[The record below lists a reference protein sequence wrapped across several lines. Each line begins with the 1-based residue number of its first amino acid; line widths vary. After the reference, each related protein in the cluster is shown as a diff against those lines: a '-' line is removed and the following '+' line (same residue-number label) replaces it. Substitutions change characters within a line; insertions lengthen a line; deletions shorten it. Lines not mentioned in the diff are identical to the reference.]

1 MFVDNDTVCKNHIC
15 QFFISLGVLN
25 KPKLRYIWRI
35 NFMFVA
41 FHAKSSQFLIVSN
54 FNKMNMLRVLL
65 SHLAE
70 APRRYAPSKLNLD
83 VHHTITESH
92 KFSRGS
98 VFKVDIYSRNKW
110 IEFTKAR
117 CTPRNERS
125 FIIERLI
132 RGFLSK
138 VSQRADG
145 RWIVG
150 VRCVRRE
157 RLLSRQC
164 RVLIRLLRN
173 RLATTRDEAVD

>member
-1 MFVDNDTVCKNHIC
+1 
-15 QFFISLGVLN
+15 
-25 KPKLRYIWRI
+25 
-35 NFMFVA
+35 
-41 FHAKSSQFLIVSN
+41 
-54 FNKMNMLRVLL
+54 MNMLRVLL
-65 SHLAE
+65 SHLTK

-83 VHHTITESH
+83 IHHTITESH

-138 VSQRADG
+138 VSQRVDG

-150 VRCVRRE
+150 VRCVWRE
-157 RLLSRQC
+157 RLLSSMPSSHSFAPKPSSDDERRGRRLET
-164 RVLIRLLRN
+164 RVWWLWVVAAL
-173 RLATTRDEAVD
+173 DQQK